1 MIFLEKIFLMSY
13 SINWPNFIVSLAL
26 LLQILSNM
34 YIVIICFPVYDIIN
48 FEINLISYIY
58 HKIISD
64 ALIWFFIRLLG
75 NCCILHPWNIL
86 KLLSVYFS
94 HELCKVALVLRFL
107 CGCPLNSIRK
117 NTVLHKLRLWLE
129 PFPVSLQT
137 INSWLNIV
145 ERLVYFYC

>member
-48 FEINLISYIY
+48 FEINLISYIS

-64 ALIWFFIRLLG
+64 ALIWFFIGLLG

-86 KLLSVYFS
+86 KTFKRLFFTRVMQGSFGSTFS
-94 HELCKVALVLRFL
+94 
-107 CGCPLNSIRK
+107 
-117 NTVLHKLRLWLE
+117 LWL
-129 PFPVSLQT
+129 PVEFYQEKYCTPQIKTLAWT
-137 INSWLNIV
+137 ISCFIAND
-145 ERLVYFYC
+145 